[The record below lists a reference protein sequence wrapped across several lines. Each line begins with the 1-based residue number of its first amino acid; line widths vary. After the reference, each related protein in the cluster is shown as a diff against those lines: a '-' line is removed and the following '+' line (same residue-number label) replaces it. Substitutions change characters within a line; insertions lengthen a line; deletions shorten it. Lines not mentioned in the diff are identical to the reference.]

1 MTTGKLFANLED
13 RTLRCPGD
21 FPGAGSSNAPNSAT
35 WRLGFPPSSDCR
47 VCGGSAA
54 AP

>member
-21 FPGAGSSNAPNSAT
+21 FPGGCFVQCSKFSNLASGISTSVGQPLCGVSAVAP
-35 WRLGFPPSSDCR
+35 
-47 VCGGSAA
+47 
-54 AP
+54 